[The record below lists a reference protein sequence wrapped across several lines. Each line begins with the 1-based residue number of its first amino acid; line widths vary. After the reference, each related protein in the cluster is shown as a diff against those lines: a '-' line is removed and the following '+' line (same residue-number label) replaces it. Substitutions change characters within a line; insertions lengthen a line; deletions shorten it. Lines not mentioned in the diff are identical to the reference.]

1 MLSFFIL
8 CKIMNVKSYTNYR
21 VGERFWKNFSFKFYA
36 VLAACAFHYDP
47 APAARLFGGFASSCK
62 AKGAFTSEA
71 PSHSQSERAACAFH
85 YDPAP
90 AARTVGHFTPSLEAK
105 GASSSGVPMPSCSK
119 RAACAFLL
127 QK

>member
-1 MLSFFIL
+1 
-8 CKIMNVKSYTNYR
+8 MNVKSYTNYR

-47 APAARLFGGFASSCK
+47 AL
-62 AKGAFTSEA
+62 
-71 PSHSQSERAACAFH
+71 
-85 YDPAP
+85 

-105 GASSSGVPMPSCSK
+105 GASSSGVPMPSCSE